1 MKTKSTMNN
10 KVTALVCLVAL
21 VTAGTPRCF
30 ASDDA
35 AAMAV
40 DAVVARPVC
49 FAVTIL
55 GGAFFVIS
63 LPVAAASKSV
73 HRAAKLLVVKPAQAT
88 FTRPLGQLDEL
99 SDY

>member
-1 MKTKSTMNN
+1 MNTKSKLNSR
-10 KVTALVCLVAL
+10 VTALVCVAAL
-21 VTAGTPRCF
+21 VSAGTPRCF

-40 DAVVARPVC
+40 DAVVARPLC
-49 FAVTIL
+49 LAMTIL

-63 LPVAAASKSV
+63 LPAAAASKSV
-73 HRAAKLLVVKPAQAT
+73 HQAANTLVVKPAHAT
-88 FTRPLGQLDEL
+88 FTRPLGDFDTL